1 MTNCERA
8 RNTPP
13 DYYVKQT
20 FTSLQECID
29 ERRSIT
35 HQVPEDGEE
44 DAAGGDVGGD
54 LGGEAGGDDDDE
66 DEDAR
71 VEEVE
76 DGELSPHP
84 GRQPRDLRGL
94 GQGEAA
100 AEEEHE
106 RPGHP
111 VVDDLPPQQAGGG
124 GGRAQICN
132 VETVERDREGGS
144 RTVFLLWSRENR
156 IVMLRPRAVL

>member
-1 MTNCERA
+1 M
-8 RNTPP
+8 
-13 DYYVKQT
+13 
-20 FTSLQECID
+20 QECID

-66 DEDAR
+66 DEEAR

-76 DGELSPHP
+76 DGELRSHP

-94 GQGEAA
+94 GQGETT

-132 VETVERDREGGS
+132 VERGREGVGLS
-144 RTVFLLWSRENR
+144 SFCGLERIGLLCYGLGRRSERNSHSTE
-156 IVMLRPRAVL
+156 VPP